1 MNIGF
6 MQRAKKQANV
16 NYAPLWNV
24 ILLRNT
30 ENNERTVSIDM
41 LWIEMNL
48 LSWDFNCIA
57 SLEWYEDSNLLIFC
71 GCVALK
77 DEV

>member
-48 LSWDFNCIA
+48 LSWDFKCIA
-57 SLEWYEDSNLLIFC
+57 SLEWYEDSNLLSP
-71 GCVALK
+71 GC
-77 DEV
+77 E